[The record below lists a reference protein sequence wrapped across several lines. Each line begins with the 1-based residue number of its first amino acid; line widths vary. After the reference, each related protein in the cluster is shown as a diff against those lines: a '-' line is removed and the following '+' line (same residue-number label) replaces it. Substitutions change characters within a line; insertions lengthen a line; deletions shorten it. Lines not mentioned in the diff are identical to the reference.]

1 MGSRKAVTATVF
13 EAELDAMLDTAL
25 GPCSPRYPLS
35 RITDKLSEDAICE
48 LATESIGNTAQ
59 TVQALIEGVI
69 QQHYDT
75 LDRAA
80 LAALNAV
87 AYYHVPKLQG
97 RVNDLGGGAS
107 AH

>member
-1 MGSRKAVTATVF
+1 MESRNAVT
-13 EAELDAMLDTAL
+13 EAELDAAL
-25 GPCSPRYPLS
+25 APRYAVS
-35 RITDKLSEDAICE
+35 RITDKLSEDAVCE

-69 QQHYDT
+69 QQHYAS

-87 AYYHVPKLQG
+87 AYFHVPLLQD